1 MQRIIEELSRFLSLL
16 VSPKRYRHI
25 LSCCEFAKKL
35 AKVHGIDE
43 RKVSL
48 ACLAHD
54 MFRDVHVQKQL
65 RIAEAYGITLSELEL
80 KHPVL
85 LHGKIAAEYLKRRFK
100 IEDTEILEAIAYHT
114 SGKAGVGPIAK
125 IVFLADALEENRVY
139 EEAEKLRNLAENDL
153 DEALIQTLRS
163 KVCYAMKREYL
174 LLPETIEMWNWLLRS
189 KRKKSLTDN
198 DYNGFR
204 GG

>member
-1 MQRIIEELSRFLSLL
+1 MQRIIEELSRFLSFL

-35 AKVHGIDE
+35 AKVYGIDE
-43 RKVSL
+43 RKVLL
-48 ACLAHD
+48 ACLTHD
-54 MFRDVHVQKQL
+54 MFRDVPVQKQL
-65 RIAEAYGITLSELEL
+65 RMARVYGIALSELEL

-100 IEDTEILEAIAYHT
+100 IEDEEILEAIAYHT
-114 SGKAGVGPIAK
+114 SGKAGMGPIAK

-139 EEAEKLRNLAENDL
+139 EEAKELRNLAESDL

-163 KVCYAMKREYL
+163 KVCYAMRKEYL

-189 KRKKSLTDN
+189 KREKFLVDN
-198 DYNGFR
+198 DYDGFR